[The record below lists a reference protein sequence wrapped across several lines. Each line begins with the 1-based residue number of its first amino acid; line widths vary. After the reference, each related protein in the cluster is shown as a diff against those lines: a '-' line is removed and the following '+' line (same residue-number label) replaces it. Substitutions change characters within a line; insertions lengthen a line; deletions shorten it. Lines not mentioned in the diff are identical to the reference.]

1 MVRKQERAVDFVRDD
16 RTEQKSTPSLE
27 STVPAFDATITIFFQ
42 LYPGSGEMQARCRS
56 RNPGF
61 SGFCPDTGSETRH
74 PARDHPFVG
83 FNAPRHTLLTSGGAR
98 LPSRYRGLMADRGTP
113 RGPRDKMGSVRCVK
127 MTIESNLWI
136 KLQWDKRKAG
146 EITVRGKGSTV
157 NVLDASTDETDV
169 FCPIRR
175 GSGTA
180 SGRVFALGFKSRVDF
195 DTLLRVITIELQA
208 AASHTA
214 ETSAAAVA
222 LGHEPNEVKCVN
234 CASNGPQSAFLPLS
248 SYVELMRSADAV
260 TVVGA
265 AEDTRALS
273 LRLLFLRCETEIT
286 L

>member
-175 GSGTA
+175 GLWYRVRTGMGQVHPLTGCPFDGF
-180 SGRVFALGFKSRVDF
+180 GRCSLLG
-195 DTLLRVITIELQA
+195 LN
-208 AASHTA
+208 HTA